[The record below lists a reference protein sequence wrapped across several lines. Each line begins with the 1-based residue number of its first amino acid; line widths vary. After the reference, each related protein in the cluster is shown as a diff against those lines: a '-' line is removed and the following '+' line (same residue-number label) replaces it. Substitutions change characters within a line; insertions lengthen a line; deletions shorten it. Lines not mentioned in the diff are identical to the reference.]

1 MKLRSKSSEEL
12 REQAEPLHKKELNIG
27 KELKNDVVDF
37 AMPTVGL
44 AAGGTKG
51 LIAGSSL
58 AAAHIVG
65 RDLKAVK
72 KRRNAELAE
81 EELMRRGEK
90 IPKPVSYKEN
100 VPTKGGMVL
109 RAGIGAFGTHQG
121 YRIGKNIGE
130 NLARSKNL
138 KEFKDVLK
146 NPEKYT
152 NSPVKKS
159 LFKAMDER
167 LNDAQKEVAMNRV
180 IASGNGERLAKR
192 AERYK
197 KVGAAAIAIPTAA
210 LTAYGLYDAKRQRDS
225 FKKRSDYYKKQNKKK

>member
-12 REQAEPLHKKELNIG
+12 RKQAEPLHKKKLDIG
-27 KELKNDVVDF
+27 KELKNDIVDF

-58 AAAHIVG
+58 AAAHMVG
-65 RDLKAVK
+65 RNLKAVK

-90 IPKPVSYKEN
+90 IPRPDPNKEN
-100 VPTKGGMVL
+100 VPTKRGMVL
-109 RAGIGAFGTHQG
+109 GAGIGAIGTHQG
-121 YRIGKNIGE
+121 YKIGKTIGG
-130 NLARSKNL
+130 NLAESKNL
-138 KEFKDVLK
+138 KEFNNVLK

-152 NSPVKKS
+152 NSSVKKN
-159 LFKAMDER
+159 LFKAMDKG
-167 LNDAQKEVAMNRV
+167 LNDAQKEVLMNRV
-180 IASGNGERLAKR
+180 IASGNGKRLAKR
-192 AERYK
+192 AEKYK
-197 KVGAAAIAIPTAA
+197 KIGAAAIAIPTAA
-210 LTAYGLYDAKRQRDS
+210 FTAYGLYDAKRQRDS